1 MVSSQQPLRQLRR
14 TLRQRPHEKTTLS
27 AGGDDGDSMEAIVLP
42 AAHHQ
47 ILSSDPVYFEDL
59 KGCDHHQDVFDING
73 YDCDDN
79 SSCTPK
85 RRGGG
90 SWLLSLVDPI
100 LPGLVRVE
108 SDECSTSSESDSEIS
123 LLSAPKNRARGGVS
137 FDSVVRVQ
145 PVPHSD
151 VLTAEQRHRMYSTSW
166 EVRRNKI
173 RNKKEY
179 RYDGCDW
186 RNVTEEQEMV
196 VDMVTGELIHPAH
209 EYSK

>member
-1 MVSSQQPLRQLRR
+1 MVSTQQPLRQLRQ
-14 TLRQRPHEKTTLS
+14 TLRQRPHKTMTLS
-27 AGGDDGDSMEAIVLP
+27 ASGDEGDFMEAIVLP

-73 YDCDDN
+73 YDSDN
-79 SSCTPK
+79 SSCAPK

-108 SDECSTSSESDSEIS
+108 SDECSTSSESDGESS
-123 LLSAPKNRARGGVS
+123 LPYAPKKRARGGVA
-137 FDSVVRVQ
+137 FNSVVKVQ
-145 PVPHSD
+145 PVPHSN
-151 VLTAEQRHRMYSTSW
+151 VLTAEQRRRMYSTSW
-166 EVRRNKI
+166 EVRQNKI
-173 RNKKEY
+173 RNRKEY
-179 RYDGCDW
+179 RYDGCAW
-186 RNVTEEQEMV
+186 RNATEERDMG

-209 EYSK
+209 EFSK